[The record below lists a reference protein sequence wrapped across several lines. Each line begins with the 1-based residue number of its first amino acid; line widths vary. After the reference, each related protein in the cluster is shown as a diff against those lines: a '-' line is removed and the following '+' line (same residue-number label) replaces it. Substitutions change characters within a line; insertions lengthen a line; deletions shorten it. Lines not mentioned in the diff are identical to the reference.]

1 MMKIKQ
7 HERSKGM
14 EITFEKI
21 VLLFFSE
28 EQIQGI
34 EKRIE
39 SSRSKRV
46 MTVIFCIPGS
56 PKDLISYY
64 AGLTD
69 IAPLNWFL
77 ICVFGRL
84 PAIILSALGGSAIQ
98 DSRYGT
104 AIIVFIILAVIT
116 AIGTAI
122 YHKKHKDES

>member
-46 MTVIFCIPGS
+46 MTVIFCIPGARRIWS
-56 PKDLISYY
+56 LIMR
-64 AGLTD
+64 GL
-69 IAPLNWFL
+69 
-77 ICVFGRL
+77 R
-84 PAIILSALGGSAIQ
+84 ILL
-98 DSRYGT
+98 
-104 AIIVFIILAVIT
+104 L
-116 AIGTAI
+116 
-122 YHKKHKDES
+122 